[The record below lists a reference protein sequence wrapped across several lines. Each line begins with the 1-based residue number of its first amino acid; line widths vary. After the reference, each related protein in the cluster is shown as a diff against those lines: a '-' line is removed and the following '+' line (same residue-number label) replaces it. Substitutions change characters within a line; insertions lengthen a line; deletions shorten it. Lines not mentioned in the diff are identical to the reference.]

1 MAGPPSAAVGARG
14 ATGDPAR
21 SAAAALP
28 YHAGMPDRRLLH
40 VPRLLDIERGVWLDD
55 RRLLV
60 DPGGRIEAVLG
71 SDDSAPTDA
80 APLDVGEGWVIP
92 GLIDCHSHLA
102 GEIQSAAAT
111 GTTNSEAQEA
121 LLGVHH
127 ARLTLAAGFT
137 SVRDVGTFRAFTDVA
152 LREAIDAGW
161 TP

>member
-80 APLDVGEGWVIP
+80 APLDVGEGWSSRASSTAIATWP
-92 GLIDCHSHLA
+92 ARSSRRPRRARPTRRRRRRC
-102 GEIQSAAAT
+102 SASIT
-111 GTTNSEAQEA
+111 RG
-121 LLGVHH
+121 
-127 ARLTLAAGFT
+127 
-137 SVRDVGTFRAFTDVA
+137 
-152 LREAIDAGW
+152 
-161 TP
+161 